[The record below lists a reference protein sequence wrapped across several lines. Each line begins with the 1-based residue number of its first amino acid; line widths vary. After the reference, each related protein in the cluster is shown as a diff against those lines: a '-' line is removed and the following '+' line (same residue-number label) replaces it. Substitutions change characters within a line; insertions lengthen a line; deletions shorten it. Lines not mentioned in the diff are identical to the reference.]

1 MSGDVSEETTEDT
14 DTDEQETNA
23 EEQPQ
28 ETTEPEPTET
38 QEEPQG
44 EGGTDTVYVG
54 NKTPMKYVQA
64 AMTSFNQGN
73 DRVVLKSRGRAISTA
88 VDTAEILRREFM
100 EDVDIQDIEISTEE
114 IEDDDGEPLKLS
126 SMRIILE

>member
-1 MSGDVSEETTEDT
+1 MSGDVSEEPTEDV
-14 DTDEQETNA
+14 DTDEQESTSD
-23 EEQPQ
+23 ESSEP
-28 ETTEPEPTET
+28 EPEPTET
-38 QEEPQG
+38 EADDAQE
-44 EGGTDTVYVG
+44 EGGTDTIYVG

-73 DRVVLKSRGRAISTA
+73 DRVVLKSRGRAISTS

>member
-1 MSGDVSEETTEDT
+1 MSGDISEDTTE
-14 DTDEQETNA
+14 DTDEQETR
-23 EEQPQ
+23 EQS
-28 ETTEPEPTET
+28 TES
-38 QEEPQG
+38 EEPIEDTGTGTDEQEA
-44 EGGTDTVYVG
+44 EGGTDTIYVG

-73 DRVVLKSRGRAISTA
+73 DRVVLKSRGRAISTS

-114 IEDDDGEPLKLS
+114 IEDDDGEPIKLS

>member
-1 MSGDVSEETTEDT
+1 MSGDVSEDTPEDVDTDQQETEADEQPTEPTQAEPSETTE
-14 DTDEQETNA
+14 A
-23 EEQPQ
+23 E
-28 ETTEPEPTET
+28 
-38 QEEPQG
+38 
-44 EGGTDTVYVG
+44 EGGTDTIYVG

-73 DRVVLKSRGRAISTA
+73 TRVVLKSRGRAISTS